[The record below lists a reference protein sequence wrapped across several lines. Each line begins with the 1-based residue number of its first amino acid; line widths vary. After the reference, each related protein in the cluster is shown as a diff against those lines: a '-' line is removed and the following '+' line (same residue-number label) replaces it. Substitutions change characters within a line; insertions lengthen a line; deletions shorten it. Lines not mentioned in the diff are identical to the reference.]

1 MISFFTFFMC
11 SPPTYK
17 QHTGLVWFGFFLL
30 LFFFY
35 LPGYG
40 KASQMKAHTSAVPYP
55 TDLNPKDWQI
65 EIKPLSNVLECSLRD
80 LILFQ
85 GSQFQK
91 FSFDILGKKKKK
103 TYLLNRS

>member
-1 MISFFTFFMC
+1 MIPFFTFFIC

-17 QHTGLVWFGFFLL
+17 QHTGLFCFGFF
-30 LFFFY
+30 FY
-35 LPGYG
+35 MPGYG
-40 KASQMKAHTSAVPYP
+40 KASQMKAHTSAIPYP
-55 TDLNPKDWQI
+55 TDLNPEDWQI

-91 FSFDILGKKKKK
+91 FSFNILEKN